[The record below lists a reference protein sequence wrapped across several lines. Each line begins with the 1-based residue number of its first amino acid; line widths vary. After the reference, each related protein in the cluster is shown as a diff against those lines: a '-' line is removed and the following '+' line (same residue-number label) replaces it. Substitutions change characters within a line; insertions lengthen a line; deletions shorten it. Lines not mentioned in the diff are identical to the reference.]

1 MKNDPP
7 QRDPARSRK
16 TRQPGLSRA
25 SSDTG
30 AASTWTRARRTKS
43 TGASREAARGAVALE
58 ARLPSLQ
65 ARRLPLLG
73 RLDRYVLSHFVQSYM
88 TAMLLMTGLFMVIDM
103 ASNLDNYLETWDD
116 GTTVPISV
124 LLRFYILNIPYLFLQ
139 VAPFVTLIAGMFT
152 VSKLLK
158 AREVTAVLSAG
169 VSARRMLLPVFF
181 SGVVLALGMFSL
193 REIVG
198 LGVAAERDSLRD
210 ILEEKRWEAEYENL
224 AVIEESGSHV
234 ILDRFRNK
242 PADGG
247 PPRIDGLVA
256 ILRTDPEFGVSK
268 YNRIDADAATY
279 ENGSWNL
286 IGGRRTRIDPED
298 KVNTRKQDV
307 VNRLDGYEFTPEL
320 AMTFKRAKDAPLE
333 LTFSEVQ
340 SLMQRDPADTSY
352 QTLWHYLLTFPLAN
366 VILLLVGIP
375 LMFTYERGKGS
386 ERMAIGGLLCVFYYA
401 ADFVFRTL
409 GIKGQLSPLLSAWIP
424 VLIFGAIGVMLY
436 DSLKS

>member
-1 MKNDPP
+1 MKNDKPK
-7 QRDPARSRK
+7 RDSGRTQKAGSEGP
-16 TRQPGLSRA
+16 TP
-25 SSDTG
+25 TPTTT
-30 AASTWTRARRTKS
+30 TWTRARRPKS
-43 TGASREAARGAVALE
+43 SSSSRDGGKSAASAQESPRPVNPR
-58 ARLPSLQ
+58 
-65 ARRLPLLG
+65 RRLPVLG
-73 RLDRYVLSHFVQSYM
+73 RLDRYVLSHFVQSYL

-103 ASNLDNYLETWDD
+103 ASNLDNYVEEWDD
-116 GTTVPISV
+116 GTNVPVSV

-158 AREVTAVLSAG
+158 ANEVTAVLSAG

-181 SGVVLALGMFSL
+181 SGAVLALGMFSL
-193 REIVG
+193 REMVG
-198 LGVAAERDSLRD
+198 LGVATERDALRD
-210 ILEEKRWEAEYENL
+210 ILEEKRWEAVYENL
-224 AVIEESGSHV
+224 AIIEESGSVV
-234 ILDRFRNK
+234 ILDKFLPK

-247 PPRIDGLVA
+247 PARIDGLVA
-256 ILRTDPEFGVSK
+256 ILRTDADYGVSK
-268 YNRIDADAATY
+268 YNRIDADGSTY
-279 ENGSWNL
+279 EDNNWRL
-286 IGGRRTRIDPED
+286 EGGRRTRIDPDD
-298 KVNTRKQDV
+298 KNNTRRQDAV
-307 VNRLDGYEFTPEL
+307 TTLDGYEFTPEV

-340 SLMQRDPADTSY
+340 TLMERDPADTSY

-375 LMFTYERGKGS
+375 LMFTYERGRGT